1 MDLEERKVW
10 LEGKVGRPVPDPVWR
25 ELKEG
30 NYVQA
35 GDMESYDEDL
45 LVDRTR
51 SYLRVRRR
59 NLPDFGMSP
68 RRFSPDHDIPSCMCR
83 PEDVRREVFAECVA
97 NVADELPEVWA
108 FRDEVL
114 GDSHPLTYEQ
124 ALHYVDEDGQ
134 VREDA
139 PHAGRLKNL
148 SEGLANTF
156 VWRAEDAALFVLC
169 NYYTP
174 PVRIFSVEGNVTRHQ
189 GGPEVGSI
197 TITVEPWLPAETVID
212 IYKKVQKKMLGK
224 RPHRVSRKRLRVLEL
239 VEMMGEGASWR
250 ECMEQWNE
258 LHPEEEKYKDVR
270 NFSKAYKEV
279 REYVLEPGYTA
290 LEPDER
296 AAREER
302 RDYIRLRFRDVERY
316 LKEMRKV
323 ERALRIVREATGE
336 HP

>member
-1 MDLEERKVW
+1 MAWDDEELLMDRA
-10 LEGKVGRPVPDPVWR
+10 
-25 ELKEG
+25 
-30 NYVQA
+30 Q
-35 GDMESYDEDL
+35 
-45 LVDRTR
+45 

-68 RRFSPDHDIPSCMCR
+68 RRFSPRHDIPSWMAG
-83 PEDVRREVFAECVA
+83 PDNVRREVFAECVA

-124 ALHYVDEDGQ
+124 ALNYVDEDGQ

-139 PHAGRLKNL
+139 PHTARLKNL
-148 SEGLANTF
+148 SESLAKTF

-174 PVRIFSVEGNVTRHQ
+174 PVRIVSVEGNVTRHQ
-189 GGPEVGSI
+189 SGPEIGSI
-197 TITVEPWLPAETVID
+197 TLTVEPWLPAETVMA
-212 IYKKVQKKMLGK
+212 IYKKVQNKMLGK

-258 LHPEEEKYKDVR
+258 LHSEEKYKDVR

-279 REYVLEPGYTA
+279 RECVLEPGYTA
-290 LEPDER
+290 VER
-296 AAREER
+296 NERSGRQER
-302 RDYIRLRFRDVERY
+302 RDYIRLRLRNVERY
-316 LKEMRKV
+316 LKELRKV
-323 ERALRIVREATGE
+323 ERSLRIVREATGE
-336 HP
+336 DS